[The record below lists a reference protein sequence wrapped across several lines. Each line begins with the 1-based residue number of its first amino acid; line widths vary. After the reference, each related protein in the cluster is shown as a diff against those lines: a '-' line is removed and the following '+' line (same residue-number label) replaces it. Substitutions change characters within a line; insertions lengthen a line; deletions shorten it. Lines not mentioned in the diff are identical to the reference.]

1 MNIELDGVSMPLKP
15 TASIL
20 VVDDVP
26 ENLELLSEV
35 FGEEGYR
42 VVPSCSGMEAL
53 EILCREQIHL
63 IIADAM
69 MPKMDGLEL
78 CKQVRSNVLLSKI
91 PFIIYTGNYIDTE
104 DQELAQ
110 VIGVDKYVMKSD
122 GVHALVATVSDLL
135 GKRYG
140 FTPEDFAE
148 PISPIDDQVFLE
160 RHHTIVTKKLEDK
173 MKELQQYAETLARKN
188 WELTIS
194 ELRVRGLFENA
205 AIAIFVLDHKLHR
218 IVESNKQG
226 AALLGLKREEITL
239 LSTIP
244 FASAQSNIPDLY
256 NAQKPFEGEA
266 ILQAKNG
273 NLIAV
278 DIAASPLHELDDSL
292 HTLVFVRDI
301 TEQKKM
307 RDQLLQSEKMSTMGH
322 IAAGI
327 AHEIRNPL
335 AGILL
340 NLQYLDRHLPQGTPD
355 LESVRAALE
364 GVHRVQQVIDDTLG
378 LARVAPPSFHE
389 ESINPLIEKALLYLK
404 LVLRHKSISMHKHL
418 APNLAL
424 VLIDTN
430 QIQQVLLNIIQ
441 NAADASPENGSIEI
455 TSEVVPSAIDPSRQC
470 VEVCVHDSGPGVA
483 QDVLDHLFEPFHTT
497 KTDGTGLGLMLSKYI
512 LDRHQGSISVCN
524 ALSTGAIVRVQL
536 PIQIKSTGR

>member
-1 MNIELDGVSMPLKP
+1 MNFELAGDSMPPKP

-26 ENLELLSEV
+26 ENIELLAEV
-35 FGEEGYR
+35 LGEEGYR
-42 VVPSCSGMEAL
+42 VVPSNSGMEAIEKL
-53 EILCREQIHL
+53 LHEQIHL

-78 CKQVRSNVLLSKI
+78 CKQVRSNLLLPRV
-91 PFIIYTGNYIDTE
+91 PFIIYTGNYIDSE
-104 DQELAQ
+104 DQELAR

-122 GVHALVATVSDLL
+122 GVHTLVGTISELL
-135 GKRYG
+135 RKRYG
-140 FTPEDFAE
+140 FSPETPDD
-148 PISPIDDQVFLE
+148 PISLIDDQAFLE

-188 WELTIS
+188 RELTVS

-205 AIAIFVLDHKLHR
+205 GIAIFVLDHKAHR

-226 AALLGLKREEITL
+226 AVLLGLKREEILL
-239 LSTIP
+239 LSTLP
-244 FASAQSNIPDLY
+244 FAATQTVNPDLY
-256 NAQKPFEGEA
+256 QTEPPFVGEV

-278 DIAASPLHELDDSL
+278 DIAASPLHELDEAL

-307 RDQLLQSEKMSTMGH
+307 HEQLLQSEKMSTMGH

-340 NLQYLDRHLPQGTPD
+340 NLQYLDRHLPQGSPD
-355 LESVRAALE
+355 LESVQAALE

-389 ESINPLIEKALLYLK
+389 DSVNPLIEKALLYLK

-418 APNLAL
+418 APNLPF
-424 VLIDTN
+424 VFIDTN

-441 NAADASPENGSIEI
+441 NAADACPENGSIEI
-455 TSEVVPSAIDPSRQC
+455 TSEVVPSSIDPSQRC
-470 VEVCVHDSGPGVA
+470 VEVSVHDSGPGVA

-512 LDRHQGSISVCN
+512 LDRHHGSMSVCN
-524 ALSTGAIVRVQL
+524 SQSTGAIVRVQL
-536 PIQIKSTGR
+536 PIQNKFVGR

>member
-1 MNIELDGVSMPLKP
+1 MNFEFVGGSIPLKP

-26 ENLELLSEV
+26 ENIELLAEV
-35 FGEEGYR
+35 LGEEGYR
-42 VVPSCSGMEAL
+42 VVPSCSGMEAIEL
-53 EILCREQIHL
+53 LRREQIHL

-78 CKQVRSNVLLSKI
+78 CKQVRSNLLLPKI
-91 PFIIYTGNYIDTE
+91 PFIIYTGNYIDSE

-110 VIGVDKYVMKSD
+110 VIGVDKYVMKTD
-122 GVHALVATVSDLL
+122 GVQALVGTVSELL
-135 GKRYG
+135 RKRYG
-140 FTPEDFAE
+140 FSPEDSGE
-148 PISPIDDQVFLE
+148 QVSPIDDQAFLE
-160 RHHTIVTKKLEDK
+160 RHHTIVIKKLEDK
-173 MKELQQYAETLARKN
+173 MKELRQYAETLARKN
-188 WELTIS
+188 RELTVS

-205 AIAIFVLDHKLHR
+205 AIAIFVLDHKAHR
-218 IVESNKQG
+218 IVDSNKQG
-226 AALLGLKREEITL
+226 AALLGLKREEILL

-244 FASAQSNIPDLY
+244 FASTQSNVPDLY
-256 NAQKPFEGEA
+256 YSQEPFEGEA

-278 DIAASPLHELDDSL
+278 DIAASPLHELDDSV

-307 RDQLLQSEKMSTMGH
+307 REQLLQSEKMSTMGH

-340 NLQYLDRHLPQGTPD
+340 NLQYLDRHLPQGSPD
-355 LESVRAALE
+355 LESVQAALE

-389 ESINPLIEKALLYLK
+389 DSVNPLIEKALLYLK
-404 LVLRHKSISMHKHL
+404 LVLRHKSISLRKHL
-418 APNLAL
+418 APNLPL
-424 VLIDTN
+424 VFIDTN
-430 QIQQVLLNIIQ
+430 QIQQVFLNIIQ
-441 NAADASPENGSIEI
+441 NAADACPENGSIEI
-455 TSEVVPSAIDPSRQC
+455 NSEVVPSPVDPLQQY
-470 VEVCVHDSGPGVA
+470 VEVSVHDSGPGVA

-512 LDRHQGSISVCN
+512 LDRHRGCICVCN
-524 ALSTGAIVRVQL
+524 AQSIGAIVRVQL
-536 PIQIKSTGR
+536 PIQNKSLGR